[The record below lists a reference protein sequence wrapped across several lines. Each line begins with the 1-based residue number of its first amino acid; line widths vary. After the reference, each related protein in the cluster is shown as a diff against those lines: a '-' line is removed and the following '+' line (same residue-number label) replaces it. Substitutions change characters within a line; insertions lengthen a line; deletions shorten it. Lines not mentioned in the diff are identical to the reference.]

1 MAKSGN
7 SWAKRLTSRSTLRAV
22 IALAVFLVLW
32 EIGSRSKEW
41 VGVETPWIGK
51 IPAPSGVM
59 LSWSKLV
66 GDVTYWQSWVMSAAR
81 VLSGFFAAMAVGI
94 PLGLAMAVSRSFH
107 GVAFPTFEVLRP
119 IPPLAWVPA
128 SIIFW
133 PTQEMSIAFVTFLG
147 AFYTI
152 VINVV
157 GGARSIDVR
166 YFQSAQAM
174 GSSQWD
180 IFRRVVFPAA
190 LPSIVVGAAV
200 GMGITWE
207 VVVAAEMISGGGSQS
222 GGAGGG
228 LGFFIWNSYL
238 GGSYQQI
245 VVGMISIGIA
255 GFICSEALRH
265 LGGLLTPWLKRR

>member
-1 MAKSGN
+1 MAKKKGL
-7 SWAKRLTSRSTLRAV
+7 WRWVTSPSTRRAIV
-22 IALAVFLVLW
+22 SLVVFVVLW
-32 EIGSRSKEW
+32 EIGSRSKQW
-41 VGVETPWIGK
+41 FGVEMPWIGK
-51 IPAPSGVM
+51 IPAPTSVLVAWSG
-59 LSWSKLV
+59 LLDDL
-66 GDVTYWQSWVMSAAR
+66 GYWQSWVMSAMR
-81 VLSGFFAAMAVGI
+81 VLTGFFAAMIIGI
-94 PLGLAMAVSRSFH
+94 PLGLAMAVSRAFH

-157 GGARSIDVR
+157 GGARSIDIR
-166 YFQSAQAM
+166 YFQAAQAM

-180 IFRRVVFPAA
+180 IFRRVVLPAT

-207 VVVAAEMISGGGSQS
+207 VVVAAEMISGGGSQM
-222 GGAGGG
+222 GGSGGG

-255 GFICSEALRH
+255 GFLCSEALRH
-265 LGGLLTPWLKRR
+265 LGGHLTPWLRRR